1 MDVAALSAHALT
13 NGAGQGA
20 AITTMMAGVT
30 TTGWTADTGI
40 GRYLRHR
47 YPYYNR
53 LQYRQS
59 GAFGGSVGRINDA
72 PVEIRGSAAR
82 ALVGGA
88 FHQRIGLLYA
98 DVDLTRSGPTW
109 GRRRSVDSDEPDP
122 VWDAL
127 CARTVALAQALRAQP
142 FVHFADPRETELV
155 ELCGVL
161 ALYEQV
167 AVSRKSLPI
176 TEVSPAASLD
186 ELRSWIGS
194 EVVADVRRMT
204 ALFCERLPP
213 GLVTGPVLVEPN
225 LHPGQADLIL
235 GGLLLEL
242 KTVVSPL
249 ISDEYAYT
257 LLAYALKAN
266 DALPA
271 GAEVTHVGWYFARHG
286 TPWIYTVDDFIS
298 AFAGEQITMQAAIAE
313 FRVLLGSKLGQ
324 HPEWMVDLMRMPVT
338 RTRLSLPRRAG
349 PPER

>member
-1 MDVAALSAHALT
+1 
-13 NGAGQGA
+13 
-20 AITTMMAGVT
+20 MMAGVA
-30 TTGWTADTGI
+30 TTGWTAKTGV

-53 LQYRQS
+53 LQYRRS
-59 GAFGGSVGRINDA
+59 GAFGGSVERFNEA
-72 PVEIRGSAAR
+72 PLEVEGLAAP

-88 FHQRIGLLYA
+88 FHRRIGLLYA
-98 DVDLTRSGPTW
+98 DVDLLRSGPTW
-109 GRRRSVDSDEPDP
+109 GRRRSVGGDQPDP
-122 VWDAL
+122 VWDSL
-127 CARTVALAQALRAQP
+127 CARTIALAQTLRAQP
-142 FVHFADPRETELV
+142 FIDVTDPRETELV

-161 ALYEQV
+161 SLYEQV
-167 AVSRKSLPI
+167 DVSRKPLPI
-176 TEVSPAASLD
+176 TEVSARASLG

-194 EVVADVRRMT
+194 EVVADVSRMT
-204 ALFCERLPP
+204 VLFCERLPP

-257 LLAYALKAN
+257 LLAYALMAEV
-266 DALPA
+266 ALPA

-286 TPWIYTVDDFIS
+286 TPWIYTADDFIS
-298 AFAGEQITMQAAIAE
+298 AFAGERMSMRAAVAE
-313 FRVLLGSKLGQ
+313 FKVLLGSKLGQ
-324 HPEWMVDLMRMPVT
+324 HPEWMAELLRTPVT

-349 PPER
+349 PPEM